1 MKVRTKADYR
11 KRRHLRIRRKL
22 SGTAACPRMNVFL
35 SNKNIT
41 VQFIDDVAGVTLA
54 SAASA
59 AGKKNVEEAVNVG
72 RAAAEAA
79 KANGVTKVVFD
90 RGGFAFGQRLR
101 ALADA
106 AREAGLEF

>member
-1 MKVRTKADYR
+1 MKVRTKSDYR

-22 SGTAACPRMNVFL
+22 SGTAACPRLNVFL
-35 SNKNIT
+35 SNKKIY
-41 VQFIDDVAGVTLA
+41 VQIVDDVAGITLA

-59 AGKKNVEEAVNVG
+59 DGKKNAEEAANVG

-79 KANGVTKVVFD
+79 KAKGITKVVFD
-90 RGGFAFGQRLR
+90 RGGFAFGQRLK

-106 AREAGLEF
+106 ARAAGLEF